1 MLCVL
6 DTKAGAVASERIGET
21 VAVGDEP
28 VRLARRLV
36 SSPPVAALLLDLDGT
51 LVDSEPLHRE
61 RYRAW
66 FAQRG
71 WPYDD
76 EVAAQFTGRRADDV
90 FRTVDGPWR
99 GEDPEALLAQIIALE
114 PLRRLP
120 EPVAGAGE
128 AIGWAR
134 AHGIPLAL
142 VTSAGS
148 RWAGRALEALG
159 GIGVFDATVTRDDVA
174 TGKPD
179 PACYAL
185 ACERLGVDAG
195 AAVACEDAPDG
206 VRSAVGAG
214 VGVVVGVT
222 TSFTAQQLAEAGA
235 TRTLPDLTTLPA
247 LLGG

>member
-1 MLCVL
+1 M
-6 DTKAGAVASERIGET
+6 
-21 VAVGDEP
+21 
-28 VRLARRLV
+28 

-71 WPYDD
+71 WPFDD
-76 EVAAQFTGRRADDV
+76 AVAAQFTGRRADDV
-90 FRTVDGPWR
+90 FRTLDGPWR

-120 EPVAGAGE
+120 EPVTGAAE
-128 AIGWAR
+128 VIAWAR
-134 AHGIPLAL
+134 AQSIPLAL
-142 VTSAGS
+142 VTSAGT
-148 RWAGRALEALG
+148 RWAGRALGALG
-159 GIGVFDATVTRDDVA
+159 GIGAFDTTVTRDDIA

-185 ACERLGVDAG
+185 ACERLGVAAG

-206 VRSAVGAG
+206 VRSAAGAG

-222 TSFTAQQLAEAGA
+222 TSFTAQQLAQAGA

>member
-1 MLCVL
+1 M
-6 DTKAGAVASERIGET
+6 
-21 VAVGDEP
+21 
-28 VRLARRLV
+28 

-76 EVAAQFTGRRADDV
+76 AVAAQFTGRRADDV
-90 FRTVDGPWR
+90 FRTLDGPWR

-159 GIGVFDATVTRDDVA
+159 GIGVFDTTVTRDDIA

-185 ACERLGVDAG
+185 ACERLGVAAG
-195 AAVACEDAPDG
+195 AAAACEDAPDG
-206 VRSAVGAG
+206 VRSAAGAG

-222 TSFTAQQLAEAGA
+222 TSFTAQQLAQAGA

>member
-1 MLCVL
+1 M
-6 DTKAGAVASERIGET
+6 
-21 VAVGDEP
+21 
-28 VRLARRLV
+28 

-71 WPYDD
+71 WPFDD
-76 EVAAQFTGRRADDV
+76 AVAAQFTGRRADDV
-90 FRTVDGPWR
+90 FRTLDGPWR

-120 EPVAGAGE
+120 EPVTGAAE
-128 AIGWAR
+128 VIAWAR
-134 AHGIPLAL
+134 AQGIPLAL
-142 VTSAGS
+142 VTSAGT
-148 RWAGRALEALG
+148 RWAGRALGALG
-159 GIGVFDATVTRDDVA
+159 GIGAFDTTVTRDDIA

-185 ACERLGVDAG
+185 ACERLGVAAG

-206 VRSAVGAG
+206 VRSAAGAG

-222 TSFTAQQLAEAGA
+222 TSFTAQQLAQAGA

>member
-1 MLCVL
+1 
-6 DTKAGAVASERIGET
+6 
-21 VAVGDEP
+21 
-28 VRLARRLV
+28 V
-36 SSPPVAALLLDLDGT
+36 SSPPVTALLLDLDGT

-76 EVAAQFTGRRADDV
+76 AVAAQFTGRRADDV
-90 FRTVDGPWR
+90 FRTLDGPWR

-159 GIGVFDATVTRDDVA
+159 GIGVFDTTVTRDDIA

-185 ACERLGVDAG
+185 ACERLGVAAG
-195 AAVACEDAPDG
+195 AAAACEDAPDG

>member
-1 MLCVL
+1 V
-6 DTKAGAVASERIGET
+6 TGTRA
-21 VAVGDEP
+21 
-28 VRLARRLV
+28 
-36 SSPPVAALLLDLDGT
+36 AALLLDLDGT

-61 RYRAW
+61 RYRVW
-66 FAQRG
+66 FELRG
-71 WPYDD
+71 WAYDD
-76 EVAAQFTGRRADDV
+76 AVAAQFTGRRADDV
-90 FRTVDGPWR
+90 FRSVDGPWR
-99 GEDPEALLAQIIALE
+99 GEDPQALLAEIIALE

-120 EPVAGAGE
+120 EPVGGAAE
-128 AIGWAR
+128 SIAWAR

-142 VTSAGS
+142 VTSAGT
-148 RWAGRALEALG
+148 RWAGRALEVLG
-159 GIGVFDATVTRDDVA
+159 GIAAFDVTVTRDDIA

-185 ACERLGVDAG
+185 ACERLGVDPA

-222 TSFTAQQLAEAGA
+222 TSFPEGTLRDAGA

-247 LLGG
+247 LLRG

>member
-1 MLCVL
+1 
-6 DTKAGAVASERIGET
+6 
-21 VAVGDEP
+21 
-28 VRLARRLV
+28 V

-76 EVAAQFTGRRADDV
+76 AVAAQFTGRRADDV
-90 FRTVDGPWR
+90 FRTLDGPWR
-99 GEDPEALLAQIIALE
+99 GEDPEDLLAQIIALE

-120 EPVAGAGE
+120 EPVAGAAE
-128 AIGWAR
+128 AIAWAR
-134 AHGIPLAL
+134 AQGIPLAL
-142 VTSAGS
+142 VTSAGT

-159 GIGVFDATVTRDDVA
+159 GIGIFDTTVTRDDIA

-185 ACERLGVDAG
+185 ACERLGVAAG

-206 VRSAVGAG
+206 VRSAAGAG
-214 VGVVVGVT
+214 LGVVVGVT

-235 TRTLPDLTTLPA
+235 SRTLPDLTTLPA

>member
-1 MLCVL
+1 
-6 DTKAGAVASERIGET
+6 
-21 VAVGDEP
+21 
-28 VRLARRLV
+28 V

-76 EVAAQFTGRRADDV
+76 AVAAQFTGRRADDV
-90 FRTVDGPWR
+90 FRTLDGPWR
-99 GEDPEALLAQIIALE
+99 GEDPEALLAQILALE

-120 EPVAGAGE
+120 EPVPGAAE
-128 AIGWAR
+128 AIAWAR
-134 AHGIPLAL
+134 AQGIPLAL
-142 VTSAGS
+142 VTSAGT
-148 RWAGRALEALG
+148 RWAGRALEAIG
-159 GIGVFDATVTRDDVA
+159 GIGIFDTTVTRDDIA

-185 ACERLGVDAG
+185 ACERLGVAAG

-206 VRSAVGAG
+206 VRSAAGAG
-214 VGVVVGVT
+214 LGVVVGVT

-235 TRTLPDLTTLPA
+235 SRTLPDLTTLPA

>member
-1 MLCVL
+1 V
-6 DTKAGAVASERIGET
+6 TRA
-21 VAVGDEP
+21 
-28 VRLARRLV
+28 
-36 SSPPVAALLLDLDGT
+36 PVAALLLDLDGT

-66 FAQRG
+66 FVQRG

-90 FRTVDGPWR
+90 FRSVDGPWR
-99 GEDPEALLAQIIALE
+99 GEDPAALLAEIIALE

-120 EPVAGAGE
+120 EPVAGAAE
-128 AIGWAR
+128 AVAWAR

-142 VTSAGS
+142 VTSAGP
-148 RWAGRALEALG
+148 RWAGRALEAVG
-159 GIGVFDATVTRDDVA
+159 GIGAFDATVTRDDVA

-179 PACYAL
+179 PACYVL
-185 ACERLGVDAG
+185 ACHRLGVDAG

-206 VRSAVGAG
+206 VRSAAGAG

-222 TSFTAQQLAEAGA
+222 TSFPQGRLLDAGA
-235 TRTLPDLTTLPA
+235 TSTLPDLTTLPT

>member
-1 MLCVL
+1 M
-6 DTKAGAVASERIGET
+6 
-21 VAVGDEP
+21 
-28 VRLARRLV
+28 

-76 EVAAQFTGRRADDV
+76 AVAAQFTGRRADDV
-90 FRTVDGPWR
+90 FRTLDGPWR

-159 GIGVFDATVTRDDVA
+159 GIGVFDTTVTRDDIA

-185 ACERLGVDAG
+185 ACERLGVAAG
-195 AAVACEDAPDG
+195 AAAACEDAPDG
-206 VRSAVGAG
+206 VRSAAGAG

>member
-1 MLCVL
+1 
-6 DTKAGAVASERIGET
+6 
-21 VAVGDEP
+21 
-28 VRLARRLV
+28 V

-76 EVAAQFTGRRADDV
+76 AVAAQFTGRRADDV
-90 FRTVDGPWR
+90 FRTLDGPWR

-159 GIGVFDATVTRDDVA
+159 GIGVFDTTVTRDDIA

-185 ACERLGVDAG
+185 ACERLGVAAG
-195 AAVACEDAPDG
+195 AAAACEDAPDG
-206 VRSAVGAG
+206 VRSAAGAG

-222 TSFTAQQLAEAGA
+222 TSFTAQQLAQAGA

>member
-1 MLCVL
+1 
-6 DTKAGAVASERIGET
+6 
-21 VAVGDEP
+21 
-28 VRLARRLV
+28 V

-76 EVAAQFTGRRADDV
+76 AVAAQFTGRRADDV
-90 FRTVDGPWR
+90 FRTLDGPWR

-159 GIGVFDATVTRDDVA
+159 GIGVFDTTVTRDDIA

-185 ACERLGVDAG
+185 ACERLGVAAG
-195 AAVACEDAPDG
+195 AAAACEDAPDG
-206 VRSAVGAG
+206 VRSAAGAG

>member
-1 MLCVL
+1 M
-6 DTKAGAVASERIGET
+6 
-21 VAVGDEP
+21 
-28 VRLARRLV
+28 

-76 EVAAQFTGRRADDV
+76 AVAAQFTGRRADDV
-90 FRTVDGPWR
+90 FRTLDGPWR

-159 GIGVFDATVTRDDVA
+159 GIGVFDTTVTRDDIA

-185 ACERLGVDAG
+185 ACERLGVVAG
-195 AAVACEDAPDG
+195 AAAACEDAPDG
-206 VRSAVGAG
+206 VRSAAGAG

>member
-1 MLCVL
+1 M
-6 DTKAGAVASERIGET
+6 
-21 VAVGDEP
+21 
-28 VRLARRLV
+28 

-71 WPYDD
+71 WPFDD
-76 EVAAQFTGRRADDV
+76 AVAAQFTGRRADDV
-90 FRTVDGPWR
+90 FRTLDGPWR

-120 EPVAGAGE
+120 EPVTGAAE
-128 AIGWAR
+128 VIAWAR
-134 AHGIPLAL
+134 AQGIPLAL
-142 VTSAGS
+142 VTSAGT
-148 RWAGRALEALG
+148 RWAGRALGALG
-159 GIGVFDATVTRDDVA
+159 GIGAFDTTVTRDDIV

-185 ACERLGVDAG
+185 ACERLGVAAG

-206 VRSAVGAG
+206 VRSAAGAG

-222 TSFTAQQLAEAGA
+222 TSFTAQQLAQAGA